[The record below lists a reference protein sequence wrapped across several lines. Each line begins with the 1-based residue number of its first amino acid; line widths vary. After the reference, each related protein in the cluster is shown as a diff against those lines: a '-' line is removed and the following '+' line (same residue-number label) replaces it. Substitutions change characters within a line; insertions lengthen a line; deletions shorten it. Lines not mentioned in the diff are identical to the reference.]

1 MDAADLQ
8 EGFRLG
14 EWLVEPRDSRISGP
28 GGVQPLAPDHVT
40 LLLRLAERHGEAVE
54 RHALRELVWPG
65 VPGSEKRLRE
75 GIRALRQA
83 LNGSPQNQRYI
94 ASIGHS
100 GYALVAHLEQL
111 PRPTAIAADAAAPVV
126 GPKLGGRLHTLM
138 VELRRRN
145 VIKVAGAYLLG
156 MWIVLQVAE
165 TTFEPLRLP
174 EWWMTA
180 LTILAVMGL
189 PIVAALAWSYE
200 ITPGGIVLDEER
212 PGVVRLPRA
221 RRAVAPALVA
231 GVSLM
236 ALVTGYAWWRTI
248 EQPTTAEEQP
258 GRLAPSPQSI
268 AVLPFVDM
276 SPGGEAAYLGDGLSE
291 ELSSDLAKLPGL
303 RVAARTSAFAYKGRD
318 MDVRRIGEQLG
329 VRFVLEGSV
338 RRAGERVRVTAQ
350 LIDASTGFHAWTE
363 SYDRPWQDLIGV
375 QQEISGAIAQRLHMV
390 ISPELA
396 QRLKVAPTL
405 DPRAYDFYLAGLA
418 QLRQATSMKSLG
430 EAESLFRRS
439 LEADPGFG
447 RAQAGLCQV
456 AILRY
461 ERTSA
466 AENVVEAEAACRAA
480 LEADATLKDTELALG
495 RLYFTSG
502 RHEQAEAVFRSL
514 LRRSPRDA
522 DAYIGLGRT
531 QARSNRPKEA
541 EQSFREAII
550 VEPGYWLAYNAL
562 GGFLFEVGRSLEAA
576 DAYRRVTELAP
587 ASPTGY
593 NNLGAALLSAG
604 DLQASAQAFEKS
616 TQVEPSRAAY
626 SNLGTLY
633 YYLNR
638 FPESVAM
645 YSKGIDLAPEDY
657 RLWGGRADS
666 QWAMPKSRDAAREDY
681 RRAIALA
688 EKSLAVDS
696 TDAEAWGQLGYYYGR
711 LGDAERASRYVAR
724 GMELGPDAPFVFYC
738 AAIAAVDRGDR
749 QEAQRL
755 INEAIAKGFSPA
767 LARPDP
773 ALRGIPIA

>member
-1 MDAADLQ
+1 M
-8 EGFRLG
+8 
-14 EWLVEPRDSRISGP
+14 
-28 GGVQPLAPDHVT
+28 
-40 LLLRLAERHGEAVE
+40 
-54 RHALRELVWPG
+54 
-65 VPGSEKRLRE
+65 
-75 GIRALRQA
+75 
-83 LNGSPQNQRYI
+83 
-94 ASIGHS
+94 
-100 GYALVAHLEQL
+100 
-111 PRPTAIAADAAAPVV
+111 
-126 GPKLGGRLHTLM
+126 
-138 VELRRRN
+138 
-145 VIKVAGAYLLG
+145 IKVAGAYLLG

-200 ITPGGIVLDEER
+200 ITPGGIVPDEDR
-212 PGVVRLPRA
+212 PGGVRLPRA

-248 EQPTTAEEQP
+248 EQPATADEPPE
-258 GRLAPSPQSI
+258 RLAPSPQSI

-303 RVAARTSAFAYKGRD
+303 RVAARTSAFAFKGRD

-338 RRAGERVRVTAQ
+338 RREGERVRVTAQ
-350 LIDASTGFHAWTE
+350 LIDASTGFHAWTD
-363 SYDRPWQDLIGV
+363 SYNRPWQDLIGI

-396 QRLKVAPTL
+396 QQLKAAPTR

-418 QLRQATSMKSLG
+418 QLRQGASMKGIG

-439 LEADPGFG
+439 LEADPDFA

-466 AENVVEAEAACRAA
+466 AEHVVEAEAACRAA
-480 LEADATLKDTELALG
+480 LEADATLKETELALG

-514 LRRSPRDA
+514 LRA
-522 DAYIGLGRT
+522 LA
-531 QARSNRPKEA
+531 ARR
-541 EQSFREAII
+541 
-550 VEPGYWLAYNAL
+550 
-562 GGFLFEVGRSLEAA
+562 RSLHRPRSHAGALE
-576 DAYRRVTELAP
+576 
-587 ASPTGY
+587 SP
-593 NNLGAALLSAG
+593 
-604 DLQASAQAFEKS
+604 Q
-616 TQVEPSRAAY
+616 
-626 SNLGTLY
+626 
-633 YYLNR
+633 
-638 FPESVAM
+638 
-645 YSKGIDLAPEDY
+645 
-657 RLWGGRADS
+657 GGRAELPRGDHRRARLLDGLQRARRVPVRRRPQPRS
-666 QWAMPKSRDAAREDY
+666 CGCVPARDRARAREPHRPQQPRRRAAVGRRPAGLGAGVREVDAGRAVARGLLEPRHPVLLPRTGSRNRWRCTRRASSSRRRTTGCGAGAPTRGGRCRRSRDAAREDY

-688 EKSLAVDS
+688 EKSLEVDA
-696 TDAEAWGQLGYYYGR
+696 TDAEAWAQLGYYYGR
-711 LGDAERASRYVAR
+711 LGDVERANRYLAR